1 MGLASPGSQCPCCRS
16 TSAGTP
22 WACHQPSEM
31 NHHSTRTVGALPCF
45 SFLCLL
51 LCMDAHDSELM
62 ILQFGDF
69 LGSMTSPPSSSSF
82 IIPYANRSLK
92 TYINTLLANTLL
104 QDGLKISIMPIL
116 LHMITFSL
124 GPNPFVRQSA
134 SYSLDFTYFN
144 FNILLSR
151 FSLIKKTYQSQCALY
166 GHAALDCLQYS
177 LQICCHNSAP

>member
-1 MGLASPGSQCPCCRS
+1 MWLASPGSQCPCCRS

-45 SFLCLL
+45 SFLCPL

-69 LGSMTSPPSSSSF
+69 LGSMPSPPSSSSF

-92 TYINTLLANTLL
+92 TYINTLLANTPP
-104 QDGLKISIMPIL
+104 QDGLKIFNMPIL
-116 LHMITFSL
+116 LHADSL
-124 GPNPFVRQSA
+124 SLVPRPFVRQSA
-134 SYSLDFTYFN
+134 SYSRDLTYFN
-144 FNILLSR
+144 LKTPLSI
-151 FSLIKKTYQSQCALY
+151 FSLIKNRSISTCFIRS
-166 GHAALDCLQYS
+166 
-177 LQICCHNSAP
+177 N